1 MMIIIQLLVRGGST
15 ETTALLRAHRA
26 LKLLLKT
33 ENQLAN
39 RMEDEAGTGSLPWL
53 EYGLTGN
60 YVPTFLVYRAP
71 QGSRNMTLRCI

>member
-1 MMIIIQLLVRGGST
+1 MMIIIQLLVGGGST
-15 ETTALLRAHRA
+15 KTTALLRPHRA

-53 EYGLTGN
+53 TGN
-60 YVPTFLVYRAP
+60 NVPTFLVYRAP
-71 QGSRNMTLRCI
+71 QGSRNMMLRCI